1 MKNSAKT
8 RDFIVYE
15 HKNKTNGMRYIGIT
29 SCSPNKRWGKNG
41 SHYKKNAHFWNVIQK
56 YGWDGF
62 EHNILYSGLSMQ
74 DACIKEKE
82 IIEKYQTYNPS
93 FGYNNT
99 KGGEEVIEFSDQSK
113 QRMSNSKKNRVI
125 TKEWREHLSESGKGR
140 IPWNTGKHLSEEH
153 KEKLR
158 IASTGRKQSIEAINK
173 TASSHKKKTICDGTV
188 FDSIDD
194 CAEYLGIGSR
204 SMLAPWLRGEYP
216 MPESY
221 KNRGLGLYGVK
232 AEYIEQETPKTK
244 GVICEEMYFKSMSEC
259 NRYYDLPRCTIS
271 HWLNGDT
278 RTPQE
283 FIDKGLRFA
292 DEKYYFYK
300 VIEENK

>member
-15 HKNKTNGMRYIGIT
+15 HKNKINGMRYIGIT
-29 SCSPNKRWGKNG
+29 SCSLDKRWGKNG
-41 SHYKKNAHFWNVIQK
+41 SHYKKNAHFWNAIQK

-74 DACIKEKE
+74 DACTKEKE

-204 SMLAPWLRGEYP
+204 SMLAPWLRGECP

-300 VIEENK
+300 VIEENN

>member
-15 HKNKTNGMRYIGIT
+15 HKNKINGMRYIGIT
-29 SCSPNKRWGKNG
+29 SCSPDKRWGKNG
-41 SHYKKNAHFWNVIQK
+41 SHYKKNTHFWNAIQK

-113 QRMSNSKKNRVI
+113 QRMSDSKKNRVI

-140 IPWNTGKHLSEEH
+140 VPWNKGKHLSDEH

-158 IASTGRKQSIEAINK
+158 IASTGRKQSIEAISK
-173 TASSHKKKTICDGTV
+173 TANAHKKKTVCDGII

-194 CAEYLGIGSR
+194 CAKYLGIGSR
-204 SMLAPWLRGEYP
+204 SMLAPWLRGDYP
-216 MPESY
+216 MPETY

-232 AEYIEQETPKTK
+232 AEYIEQEAPKNK
-244 GVICEEMYFKSMSEC
+244 GVFCEGRYFKSMIEC
-259 NRYYDLPRCTIS
+259 DRYYNLPRCTIA
-271 HWLNGDT
+271 HWVNK
-278 RTPQE
+278 RRPMPQE

-300 VIEENK
+300 VIEENN

>member
-15 HKNKTNGMRYIGIT
+15 HKNKINGMRYIGIT
-29 SCSPNKRWGKNG
+29 SCSPDKRWGKNG
-41 SHYKKNAHFWNVIQK
+41 SHYKKNTHFWNAIQK

-113 QRMSNSKKNRVI
+113 QRMSDSKKNRVI

-140 IPWNTGKHLSEEH
+140 VPWNKDKHLSDEH

-158 IASTGRKQSIEAINK
+158 IASTGRKQSIEAISK
-173 TASSHKKKTICDGTV
+173 TANAHKKKTVCDGII

-194 CAEYLGIGSR
+194 CAKYLGIGSR
-204 SMLAPWLRGEYP
+204 SMLAPWLRGDYP
-216 MPESY
+216 MPETY

-232 AEYIEQETPKTK
+232 AEYIEQEAPKNK
-244 GVICEEMYFKSMSEC
+244 GVFCEGRYFKSMIEC
-259 NRYYDLPRCTIS
+259 DRYYNLPRCTIA
-271 HWLNGDT
+271 HWVNK
-278 RTPQE
+278 RRPMPQE

-300 VIEENK
+300 VIEENN

>member
-8 RDFIVYE
+8 RNFIVYE

-41 SHYKKNAHFWNVIQK
+41 SHYKKNAHFWNAIQK

-140 IPWNTGKHLSEEH
+140 VPWNKGKHLSDEH

-158 IASTGRKQSIEAINK
+158 IASTGRKQSIEAISK
-173 TASSHKKKTICDGTV
+173 TANAHKKKTVCDGII

-194 CAEYLGIGSR
+194 CAKYLGIGSR
-204 SMLAPWLRGEYP
+204 SMLAPWLRGDYP
-216 MPESY
+216 MPETY

-232 AEYIEQETPKTK
+232 AEYIEQEAPKNK
-244 GVICEEMYFKSMSEC
+244 GVFCEGRYFKSMIEC
-259 NRYYDLPRCTIS
+259 DRYYNLPRCTIA
-271 HWLNGDT
+271 HWVNK
-278 RTPQE
+278 RRPIPQE

-300 VIEENK
+300 VIEENN

>member
-15 HKNKTNGMRYIGIT
+15 HKNKINGMRYIGIT
-29 SCSPNKRWGKNG
+29 SCSPDKRWGKNG
-41 SHYKKNAHFWNVIQK
+41 SHYKKNTHFWNAIQK

-113 QRMSNSKKNRVI
+113 QRMSDSKKNRVI

-140 IPWNTGKHLSEEH
+140 VPWNKGKHLSDEH

-158 IASTGRKQSIEAINK
+158 IASTGRKQSIEAISK
-173 TASSHKKKTICDGTV
+173 TANAHKKKTVCDGII

-194 CAEYLGIGSR
+194 CAKYLGIGSR
-204 SMLAPWLRGEYP
+204 SMLAPQLRERLPPVLYSYP
-216 MPESY
+216 
-221 KNRGLGLYGVK
+221 
-232 AEYIEQETPKTK
+232 
-244 GVICEEMYFKSMSEC
+244 
-259 NRYYDLPRCTIS
+259 
-271 HWLNGDT
+271 
-278 RTPQE
+278 
-283 FIDKGLRFA
+283 
-292 DEKYYFYK
+292 
-300 VIEENK
+300 